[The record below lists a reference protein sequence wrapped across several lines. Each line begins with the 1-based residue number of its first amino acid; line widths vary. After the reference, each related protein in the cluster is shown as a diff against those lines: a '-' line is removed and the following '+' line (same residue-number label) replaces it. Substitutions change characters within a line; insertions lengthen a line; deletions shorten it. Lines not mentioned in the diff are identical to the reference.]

1 MEPDGGKPSSSKEA
15 TVAAPCLVAL
25 TAKSI
30 LVFNFSGRVVT
41 NCNRILDDIV
51 DIAVKGAQSGHL
63 VMVRTEE
70 AKTESVLKGSSNAT
84 YFRTGEKV

>member
-41 NCNRILDDIV
+41 NCSRILLDVIV
-51 DIAVKGAQSGHL
+51 DIDVRGEQSRRL
-63 VMVRTEE
+63 VMVRT
-70 AKTESVLKGSSNAT
+70 LR
-84 YFRTGEKV
+84 Y